1 MDSSSSSSDGDVQM
15 EDMEVMN
22 FLLRSKLASHE
33 ITYQELTQNL
43 NHERNEKM
51 ILQQTMND
59 LISIATDK
67 ALESSILAAESDST
81 EEISNLQLELDEKSQ
96 VISNLEKKLI
106 ELKNEVQEKDL
117 DQEKFDEMEVKNFIL
132 QSKLSSHEVTYQE
145 QKQALCQEKNEKM
158 VLQKTMDDL
167 VTFTFDYSTEKEK
180 SFIVAES
187 ESTKEILN
195 LQQELEQK
203 SSVISNLKTQLAHLK
218 EKVQEQDLDKEKID
232 EMTVQIFLLESKL
245 SSHEITYQEQ
255 KQALLQEKKEKKDIL
270 ETMNDLVTIA
280 AESDLSQEV
289 ETLQRKFEE
298 SNTVI
303 TNLENQLTHLK
314 QKISD
319 HDLEK
324 ENFDIMSV
332 QVFLLQSKL
341 SSHEAFF
348 DELKIKTDLE
358 QEKIKD
364 EAFSMIEQER
374 SLNNQKN
381 EQKNHQISSLQ
392 CSLDTSISKAKS
404 LQLEVLQLQ
413 KTLSALQIKHS
424 DTLKL
429 NQERIDNYDV
439 EVFLLN
445 R

>member
-1 MDSSSSSSDGDVQM
+1 
-15 EDMEVMN
+15 
-22 FLLRSKLASHE
+22 
-33 ITYQELTQNL
+33 
-43 NHERNEKM
+43 
-51 ILQQTMND
+51 
-59 LISIATDK
+59 
-67 ALESSILAAESDST
+67 
-81 EEISNLQLELDEKSQ
+81 
-96 VISNLEKKLI
+96 
-106 ELKNEVQEKDL
+106 
-117 DQEKFDEMEVKNFIL
+117 
-132 QSKLSSHEVTYQE
+132 
-145 QKQALCQEKNEKM
+145 
-158 VLQKTMDDL
+158 
-167 VTFTFDYSTEKEK
+167 
-180 SFIVAES
+180 
-187 ESTKEILN
+187 
-195 LQQELEQK
+195 
-203 SSVISNLKTQLAHLK
+203 
-218 EKVQEQDLDKEKID
+218 
-232 EMTVQIFLLESKL
+232 
-245 SSHEITYQEQ
+245 
-255 KQALLQEKKEKKDIL
+255 
-270 ETMNDLVTIA
+270 
-280 AESDLSQEV
+280 
-289 ETLQRKFEE
+289 
-298 SNTVI
+298 
-303 TNLENQLTHLK
+303 
-314 QKISD
+314 
-319 HDLEK
+319 
-324 ENFDIMSV
+324 MSV